1 MFGLLCHQPL
11 QYNEYHYPAWAELVG
26 WGLAMSSII
35 MIPLVAILQL
45 CKTPGTLKEV
55 CLLPVWRPSL
65 PTETGAGQEVDTSH
79 HGSLGTDAQGL
90 MITDHRVT

>member
-1 MFGLLCHQPL
+1 MLTFWLPLFPFPLPQGVVMFGLLCHQPL

-35 MIPLVAILQL
+35 MIPLVAVLQL

-55 CLLPVWRPSL
+55 
-65 PTETGAGQEVDTSH
+65 GEV
-79 HGSLGTDAQGL
+79 
-90 MITDHRVT
+90 R

>member
-35 MIPLVAILQL
+35 MIPLVAVLQL

-55 CLLPVWRPSL
+55 
-65 PTETGAGQEVDTSH
+65 GEV
-79 HGSLGTDAQGL
+79 
-90 MITDHRVT
+90 R